1 MPKILWLSPYS
12 LHDTS
17 SGASV
22 NVKDML
28 ENLVKLGFEV
38 WSCASFVF
46 DNKSGTLTFG
56 DLDRKLSTD
65 PHRTFIL
72 DDNGIH
78 YVYTRCQKRNE
89 MEFTLAE
96 GQLLYD
102 TFLDVL
108 DEFKPDIV
116 MGYCPGM
123 ASLSCFAEARRRGIK
138 TIYTLYNGNHGHF
151 SFPLYDLVITDSHA
165 TARLY
170 AERDRINVV
179 PVGISLKPER
189 FVNPNRDPKYITF
202 INPVGAKGVAIF
214 AKIAHICQKEMPDQ
228 KFLVLNT
235 RGVFSETVSLLHEKD
250 DANKHPF
257 TASDFPNV
265 DMTGPQT
272 DMRPV
277 YGITKALIAPSLWF
291 ESWGR
296 VTSEAALNQ
305 IPVLCSTSGGLP
317 EAMCGCGVA
326 LDTPEHCRNDFYSL
340 PTDEEIRPWVE
351 GLKTI
356 LNTDYS
362 EQFKIAQQQLAPETT
377 TRRLLDAL
385 SGLLRQRATDN
396 PLYYYR

>member
-22 NVKDML
+22 SIKDML
-28 ENLVKLGFEV
+28 ENLVKIGFQV
-38 WSCASFVF
+38 WSCSSFVF
-46 DNKSGTLTFG
+46 DNKHGTTTFG
-56 DLDRKLSTD
+56 DLDQKLSAD

-78 YVYTRCQKRNE
+78 YVYTRCHSRSE
-89 MEFTLAE
+89 MEFSLAE

-123 ASLSCFAEARRRGIK
+123 PSLSCFAEARRRGIK

-151 SFPLYDLVITDSHA
+151 SFPQYDLVLTDSRA
-165 TARLY
+165 TAQLY
-170 AERDRINVV
+170 AERDHINVI
-179 PVGISLKPER
+179 PVGASFKPER
-189 FVNPNRDPKYITF
+189 FVNPNRNPKYITF
-202 INPVGAKGVAIF
+202 INPVGAKGVALF
-214 AKIAHICQKEMPDQ
+214 ARIAHICQKEMPEQ
-228 KFLVLNT
+228 RFLVVNT
-235 RGVFSETVSLLHEKD
+235 RGTFSESVSLLHDKD
-250 DANKHPF
+250 DKNKHPF
-257 TASDFPNV
+257 TAGDFPNV
-265 DMTGPQT
+265 DMTGAQT

-296 VTSEAALNQ
+296 VTSEAVFNN

-317 EAMCGCGVA
+317 EAMGGCGLA
-326 LDTPEHCRNDFYSL
+326 LEAPEHCRNDFYSL
-340 PTDEEIRPWVE
+340 PTEEEIRPWID
-351 GLKTI
+351 GLKQI
-356 LNTDYS
+356 LQQDYT
-362 EQFKIAQQQLAPETT
+362 EKFKKAQQELSPERT
-377 TRRLLDAL
+377 TRRFLEAIH
-385 SGLLRQRATDN
+385 GLLRTRGTDN

>member
-1 MPKILWLSPYS
+1 MPKLLWLSPYS

-28 ENLVKLGFEV
+28 ENLVKIGFEV
-38 WSCASFVF
+38 WSCSSFVF
-46 DNKSGTLTFG
+46 DNKHGTTAFG
-56 DLDRKLSTD
+56 DLDQKLSTD

-78 YVYTRCQKRNE
+78 YIYTRCQMRSE
-89 MEFTLAE
+89 MDFTLAE

-116 MGYCPGM
+116 LGYCPGM
-123 ASLSCFAEARRRGIK
+123 TSLSCFAEARRRGIK

-151 SFPLYDLVITDSHA
+151 AFSQFDLVITDSKA
-165 TARLY
+165 TAKLY
-170 AERDRINVV
+170 AERDHINVI
-179 PVGISLKPER
+179 PVGASFKPAR
-189 FVNPNRDPKYITF
+189 FVNPKREPKYITF
-202 INPVGAKGVAIF
+202 INPVGAKGLAIF
-214 AKIAHICQKEMPDQ
+214 AKLAHVCQKEMPEQ
-228 KFLVLNT
+228 RFLVLNT
-235 RGVFSETVSLLHEKD
+235 RGTFSENVTLLHEKD
-250 DANKHPF
+250 DVKKHPF
-257 TASDFPNV
+257 TAEHFPNV
-265 DMTGPQT
+265 DMTGAQS

-296 VTSEAALNQ
+296 VTTEAVFNN
-305 IPVLCSTSGGLP
+305 IPVLSSTSGGIP
-317 EAMCGCGVA
+317 EAMGGCGLNIEA
-326 LDTPEHCRNDFYSL
+326 PEHCRNDYFSL

-351 GLKTI
+351 GLKQI
-356 LNTDYS
+356 LSQDYT
-362 EQFKIAQQQLAPETT
+362 EKFKKAQRELSPEAT
-377 TRRLLDAL
+377 TRRLLDAIH
-385 SGLLRQRATDN
+385 GLLRSRATDN